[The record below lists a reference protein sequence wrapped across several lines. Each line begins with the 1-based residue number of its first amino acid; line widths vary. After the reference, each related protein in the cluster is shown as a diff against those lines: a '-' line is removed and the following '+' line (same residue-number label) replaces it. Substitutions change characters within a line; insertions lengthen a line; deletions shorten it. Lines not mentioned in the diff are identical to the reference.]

1 MVRMVEKIKKCL
13 YLPDWVADL
22 LDKEGETYE
31 GPGVVASAAITAF
44 CGLKKNEKMKIIQN
58 YRTEEVKRAYLDS
71 KDVVENAA
79 QDESASRKRT

>member
-22 LDKEGETYE
+22 LDKEGETYD

-44 CGLKKNEKMKIIQN
+44 CGLKKNEKMKIVQN
-58 YRTEEVKRAYLDS
+58 YRTQEVKRAYQDT
-71 KDVVENAA
+71 KDIVENAS
-79 QDESASRKRT
+79 QDESEDRRQT